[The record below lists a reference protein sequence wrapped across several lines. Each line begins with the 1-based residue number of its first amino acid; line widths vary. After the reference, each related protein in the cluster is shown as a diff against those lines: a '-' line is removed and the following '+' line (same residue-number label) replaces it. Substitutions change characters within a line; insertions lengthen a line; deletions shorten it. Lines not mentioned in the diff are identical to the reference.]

1 MIKGRYFIYLV
12 LCLLLFYISITYPS
26 KLFYPFYFLKEKIY
40 YPVFA
45 MENDN
50 DFDTSIDFDKTII
63 NNLNNEI
70 EELKKLNNITMS
82 LATFNRINAT
92 IIERNREYWFN
103 NITINKGS
111 NDGIN
116 LDMAVIDTNGLIG
129 RISSVSDNMSVVK
142 LITTNDTKNKI
153 SAVINNKV
161 YGIING
167 YDNKNN
173 YLELIITE
181 LTEIKEGSVVETTGM
196 GGVLPSGILIGK
208 VHDVVK
214 KDDITRVARVIPS
227 GNINGEK
234 YVSVLQR
241 KEDRVNN

>member
-12 LCLLLFYISITYPS
+12 FCLLLFYLSITYPS
-26 KLFYPFYFLKEKIY
+26 KLFYPFYFLKEKLY

-50 DFDTSIDFDKTII
+50 DFDTSNDFNKTVID
-63 NNLNNEI
+63 NLNNEI
-70 EELKKLNNITMS
+70 LELKKLNNITLS
-82 LATFNRINAT
+82 LSTFNRINAT

-103 NITINKGS
+103 SITINKGS
-111 NDGIN
+111 RDGISP
-116 LDMAVIDTNGLIG
+116 DMAVIDANGLIG
-129 RISSVSDNMSVVK
+129 RVSNVSDNLSTVK

-167 YDNKNN
+167 YDSKNN

-181 LTEIKEGSVVETTGM
+181 LTEIAADSIVETTGM
-196 GGVLPSGILIGK
+196 GGVFPSGILIGK
-208 VHDVVK
+208 VHDVIK
-214 KDDITRVARVIPS
+214 KDDITTIVRVIPS
-227 GNINGEK
+227 SNINGEK

-241 KEDRVNN
+241 KEDSINN

>member
-1 MIKGRYFIYLV
+1 
-12 LCLLLFYISITYPS
+12 
-26 KLFYPFYFLKEKIY
+26 
-40 YPVFA
+40 
-45 MENDN
+45 
-50 DFDTSIDFDKTII
+50 
-63 NNLNNEI
+63 
-70 EELKKLNNITMS
+70 MS

-181 LTEIKEGSVVETTGM
+181 LTEIKEGSIVETTGM
-196 GGVLPSGILIGK
+196 GGVFPSGILIGK